1 MRIEDSLDLGRIDV
15 EAGSDNHFL
24 GAADDIEAIAVE
36 AREIAGAEPALA
48 IDRLRRQIRG
58 AVVAAHHVA
67 ATNVKLADF
76 TFRHGYAVERPDAG
90 LDARQQRPDRQIGAR
105 RIEAHS
111 GYSGRTFRDTV
122 AVRKRQ

>member
-15 EAGSDNHFL
+15 EARSDDHFL
-24 GAADDIEAIAVE
+24 GAADDIEAITVE
-36 AREIAGAEPALA
+36 ASEIAGVEPALA

-67 ATNVKLADF
+67 AANMKLADF
-76 TFRHGYAVERPDAG
+76 TFRHRYAVERPDAG
-90 LDARQQRPDRQIGAR
+90 LDARQQRPDCLIGAR

-111 GYSGRTFRDTV
+111 GYSRRTFRDAV